1 MSGPDNDNLRIT
13 TAIAATMCPVIAE
26 EVEDCIENESQRK
39 ISELNKLNDD
49 FNKLQDEQQRLRDI
63 ENQPVI
69 NINVMNKKRKNKL
82 CELVKSGSVVLV
94 DDSEGSEL
102 KDEFDKFSFEFN
114 RKTKSKE
121 DKLPKKL
128 RNGW

>member
-1 MSGPDNDNLRIT
+1 
-13 TAIAATMCPVIAE
+13 MCPVIAE